1 MKKYK
6 FKYLPKEIAQINDI
20 LHKSGVTLS
29 FEELNNYYQAF
40 EEIAPIIHKSYE
52 RYLKFVESKKGA

>member
-6 FKYLPKEIAQINDI
+6 FKYLSKEVGQIHNI
-20 LHKSGVTLS
+20 LYNHGVTIS
-29 FEELNNYYQAF
+29 FEELNSYYKAI